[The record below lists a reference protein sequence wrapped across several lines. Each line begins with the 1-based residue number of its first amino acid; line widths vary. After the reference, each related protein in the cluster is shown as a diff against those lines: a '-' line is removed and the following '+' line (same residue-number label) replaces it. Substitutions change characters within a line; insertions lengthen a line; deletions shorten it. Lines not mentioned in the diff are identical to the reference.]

1 MSTVNANITQNFSLL
16 LQRYLELNYRSGNS
30 EPPIPLHIS
39 LLDFIRKITYGKYKK
54 QPDFQEIIVQL
65 EILEISL
72 MLFPFWLSVR

>member
-1 MSTVNANITQNFSLL
+1 MQISLKTSPYYTAEVF
-16 LQRYLELNYRSGNS
+16 RTNRSGNS

-65 EILEISL
+65 EIWKSA
-72 MLFPFWLSVR
+72 